1 MSYKVAFERRA
12 GESFLSAATG
22 SFKQAATY
30 REGAW
35 QMAGQGEEREPSAG
49 GGQAGENRGGA
60 AGAGGGGHEG
70 EPEAEQESAAAMD
83 AEVPQPPDASET
95 TEGQPS

>member
-1 MSYKVAFERRA
+1 MTV
-12 GESFLSAATG
+12 
-22 SFKQAATY
+22 
-30 REGAW
+30 
-35 QMAGQGEEREPSAG
+35 QGEEQGASKGE
-49 GGQAGENRGGA
+49 GQAGENR
-60 AGAGGGGHEG
+60 AGAGGAGHEG